1 MKKILTILA
10 ALVTLAGTSATA
22 GGFLIRSNV
31 PACNPS
37 VSVAGFSVI
46 GNGPIYYVAES
57 KADQV
62 CIDDVVVVPAD
73 VDVYVLEDVLAY
85 LASIGIT
92 GLTPVFPMRDVCP
105 NENETVDTCT
115 VPLER
120 VFAYGGDHW

>member
-1 MKKILTILA
+1 MKKILT
-10 ALVTLAGTSATA
+10 TLAVLMISAAATTASA
-22 GGFLIRSNV
+22 GGLLIRSNV
-31 PACNPS
+31 PAADGS
-37 VSVAGFSVI
+37 SVAGFSII
-46 GNGPIYYVAES
+46 GPGLTYFVAES
-57 KADQV
+57 AASKVNNGAT
-62 CIDDVVVVPAD
+62 VVPAG

-92 GLTPVFPMRDVCP
+92 DVTPVFPMRDVCP